1 MSTSSI
7 LRVIN
12 DVVFFGVSESTA
24 ETALTLAAQ
33 GGYEDLVRLLL
44 ERGAYI
50 EHRDNKGYTP
60 LINAAINGHRE
71 VVRLLLDRHAKLEE
85 QSDRTK
91 DTALSLACSGGRY
104 EVAELLLQRC
114 ANKVSRPCHVLI
126 VFIRSCSVL

>member
-1 MSTSSI
+1 M
-7 LRVIN
+7 
-12 DVVFFGVSESTA
+12 
-24 ETALTLAAQ
+24 TLAAQ

-114 ANKVSRPCHVLI
+114 ANKVSGFDAVP
-126 VFIRSCSVL
+126 VFSLFTRTPQCSDRLLASAWSASVESIRIID